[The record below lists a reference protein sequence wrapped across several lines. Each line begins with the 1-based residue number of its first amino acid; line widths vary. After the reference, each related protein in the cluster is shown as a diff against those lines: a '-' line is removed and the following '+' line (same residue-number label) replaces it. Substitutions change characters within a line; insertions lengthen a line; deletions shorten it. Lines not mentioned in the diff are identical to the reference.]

1 MTTFTLTREDIALLA
16 DIVDRASR
24 MTVKGY
30 MNTVSLAERKALKQG
45 LLVLKRLE
53 RACER
58 HLASA

>member
-1 MTTFTLTREDIALLA
+1 MSTFTLTREDIALLA

-30 MNTVSLAERKALKQG
+30 MNTVSLAERKALKQD

-58 HLASA
+58 HLATA